1 MRLYLVRH
9 GETES
14 NRRGLALGQDD
25 VPLNEHGL
33 WQAERVGR
41 ALASEP
47 LVAVYSSPLRRALDT
62 AGAVAGHHG
71 REVQVEGRLIE
82 MDVGELDG
90 LTFDEVRKRYPD
102 LLEKWVGEPGPTQTL
117 PGGERLVDVQER
129 AWALVN
135 ELAARHG
142 DEAIAAVS
150 HNFVILSLLTR
161 ALGIELAQFRRLR
174 HSVGAVSV
182 LDFSPKRVKLVR
194 LNDTCHLEED

>member
-33 WQAERVGR
+33 WQAKRVGR

-47 LVAVYSSPLRRALDT
+47 LVAVYSSPLRRAQDT
-62 AGAVAGHHG
+62 AQAVAGHHG
-71 REVQVEGRLIE
+71 REVQVEERLIE
-82 MDVGELDG
+82 MDVGEVEG
-90 LTFDEVRKRYPD
+90 LPFDEVRKRYPD
-102 LLEKWVGEPGPTQTL
+102 LLEKWVSGSGPTQTM

-142 DEAIAAVS
+142 DEVIAAVS
-150 HNFVILSLLTR
+150 HNFVILSLNAR

-174 HSVGAVSV
+174 HSVAAVSV
-182 LDFSPKRVKLVR
+182 LDFSPKRVKVVR
-194 LNDTCHLEED
+194 LNDTCHLDED

>member
-1 MRLYLVRH
+1 MRVYLVRH

-14 NRRGLALGQDD
+14 NRLGLALGRDD

-71 REVQVEGRLIE
+71 REVQVEERLIE

-90 LTFDEVRKRYPD
+90 LTFAEVRKRYPD
-102 LLEKWVGEPGPTQTL
+102 LLEKWVGGPGPTQTM

-135 ELAARHG
+135 ELAVRHS
-142 DEAIAAVS
+142 DEVIAAVS
-150 HNFVILSLLTR
+150 HNFVILSLLAR

-182 LDFSPKRVKLVR
+182 LDFSPKRVKVVR
-194 LNDTCHLEED
+194 LNDTCHLEEG

>member
-1 MRLYLVRH
+1 MRVYLVRH

-14 NRRGLALGQDD
+14 NRLGLALGRDN

-47 LVAVYSSPLRRALDT
+47 LVAVYSSPLRRAQDT
-62 AGAVAGHHG
+62 AQAVAGHHG
-71 REVQVEGRLIE
+71 REVQVEERLIE
-82 MDVGELDG
+82 MDVGEVEG
-90 LTFDEVRKRYPD
+90 LPFDEVRKRYPD
-102 LLEKWVGEPGPTQTL
+102 LLEKWVSGSGPTQTM

-142 DEAIAAVS
+142 DEVIAAVS
-150 HNFVILSLLTR
+150 HNFVILSLLAR
-161 ALGIELAQFRRLR
+161 AIGIELAQFRRLR
-174 HSVGAVSV
+174 HSVAAVSV
-182 LDFSPKRVKLVR
+182 LDFGPKRVKVVR

>member
-14 NRRGLALGQDD
+14 NRRGLALGRDD
-25 VPLNEHGL
+25 VPLNEHGI

-71 REVQVEGRLIE
+71 REVQVEEGLIE

-102 LLEKWVGEPGPTQTL
+102 LLEKWMSGPGPTQTM

-129 AWALVN
+129 AWALVDD
-135 ELAARHG
+135 LATRHG
-142 DEAIAAVS
+142 DKAIAVVS
-150 HNFVILSLLTR
+150 HNFVILSLLAR

-182 LDFSPKRVKLVR
+182 LDFSPKRVKVVR